1 MKCSSLRARADKT
14 EDGHPVVSI
23 SVGNMRRVGAV
34 DEVAWME
41 IPPGMAEE
49 IARNLFE
56 AAAEVRRAL
65 SNTDKR

>member
-41 IPPGMAEE
+41 IPPSMARE
-49 IARNLFE
+49 IAHNLMT
-56 AAAEVRRAL
+56 AAGEVERAL
-65 SNTDKR
+65 DEKR